1 MCHDPGQV
9 GWADPDPKKEVFVG
23 DLGGRLKFGWS
34 FFRGSSS
41 GAGAGCGVLES
52 WTHCGGHDDGLRYG
66 LPDCRSAGQWM
77 GG

>member
-9 GWADPDPKKEVFVG
+9 GWAGPGPQKEVFVG

-34 FFRGSSS
+34 FFRGSSF